1 MEIGEPGPP
10 VTRTATVG
18 YARPFRTAGEPCA
31 LSRLCPGAFLD
42 QVRERTL
49 TRNCHVYVIGVTN
62 QRTTSTSQRQAHRA
76 SSTGPKGGTGSG
88 AERSEARWGRAQR
101 SEAGPSA
108 AKRGG
113 AERSTARTERQKPRR
128 RNDAFQI
135 AGGAGS
141 PSFGS
146 RQ

>member
-31 LSRLCPGAFLD
+31 LSRQQESPAPGAVVD

-76 SSTGPKGGTGSG
+76 SSTGPKEGTGSG
-88 AERSEARWGRAQR
+88 AERSEARWGRAQD
-101 SEAGPSA
+101 
-108 AKRGG
+108 KG
-113 AERSTARTERQKPRR
+113 ALETHEPLELDLNWVYR
-128 RNDAFQI
+128 D
-135 AGGAGS
+135 
-141 PSFGS
+141 
-146 RQ
+146 